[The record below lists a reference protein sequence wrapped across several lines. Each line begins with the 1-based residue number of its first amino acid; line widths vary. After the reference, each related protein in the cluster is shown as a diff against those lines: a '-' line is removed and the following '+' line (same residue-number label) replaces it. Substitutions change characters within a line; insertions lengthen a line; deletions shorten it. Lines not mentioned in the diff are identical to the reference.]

1 MLLLV
6 VICLCLKPTFKDP
19 EKLLLWIVKSI
30 QTKQPLQAQFQKEG
44 KVTDKHQN

>member
-19 EKLLLWIVKSI
+19 EKPLWIVKSI

-44 KVTDKHQN
+44 KATDKHQN